1 MIEVRIPDGLW
12 DTSTVAEGVVS
23 TWFFDEG
30 AEVEAGS
37 VVAVI
42 MVEKSEFDIE
52 APTSGKLH
60 ITAQADEPVTPGRVI
75 AEITTE

>member
-1 MIEVRIPDGLW
+1 LIEVRIPDGLW
-12 DTSTVAEGVVS
+12 DTSVVAEGVVS

-42 MVEKSEFDIE
+42 MVEKSEYDIE
-52 APTSGKLH
+52 APASGKLH
-60 ITAQADEPVTPGRVI
+60 ITTQPDAPVTPGSVI
-75 AEITTE
+75 AEIT